1 MNGILHFLD
10 TGHSDC
16 IIIESCGRFAMID
29 AAEDTD
35 YPADK
40 PHLNL
45 KGYEKEVCDYLLKNC
60 ADESGRVTL
69 DFIVATHSHS
79 DHIGGFDTIIHHPDI
94 TVKKAFLKPYKSS
107 DIFIM
112 ERKRWDNQEVYNQM
126 KTALAE
132 KHVPVSE
139 SFDNYSFDFGKFKIT
154 LLNGKY
160 RKPEIK
166 FGENIN
172 SVVTLIESKGT
183 KALLTGDLN
192 YKNGG
197 EARIAARTGRVNL
210 LKVGHHGYFGS
221 TSFKFVRTLNPDIA
235 VVTNTYKAVSPDV
248 KYKLTKSRAEIYA
261 TADCGGAKAY
271 IYDNGRIEMKTG
283 IM

>member
-1 MNGILHFLD
+1 MNGILHFLN

-16 IIIESCGRFAMID
+16 IIIESCGRFAMAD

-40 PHLNL
+40 PHLKL

-60 ADESGRVTL
+60 ADKSGRVTL
-69 DFIVATHSHS
+69 DFIVATHCHS
-79 DHIGGFDTIIHHPDI
+79 DHIGGFDTVINHPDI
-94 TVKKAFLKPYKSS
+94 TVKKAFLKPYNNR

-112 ERKRWDNQEVYNQM
+112 ERKRWDNLEVYNQM
-126 KTALAE
+126 KAALDSNG
-132 KHVPVSE
+132 VPIAE
-139 SFDNYSFDFGKFKIT
+139 SFDNYSFDFGRLKIT

-160 RKPEIK
+160 KKPKIK
-166 FGENIN
+166 FGENIH
-172 SVVTLIESKGT
+172 SVVTLIESEGT
-183 KALLTGDLN
+183 RILLTGDLN

-197 EARIAARTGRVNL
+197 ETRIAAKAGQVNL

-221 TSFKFVRTLNPDIA
+221 TSFKFIRKLKPEIA
-235 VVTNTYKAVSPDV
+235 VITNTYKAVYPDV
-248 KYKLTKSRAEIYA
+248 KYKLKRCGAEIYA
-261 TADCGGAKAY
+261 TADCGGVKAY
-271 IYDNGRIEMKTG
+271 LYDNGKIEIKTG